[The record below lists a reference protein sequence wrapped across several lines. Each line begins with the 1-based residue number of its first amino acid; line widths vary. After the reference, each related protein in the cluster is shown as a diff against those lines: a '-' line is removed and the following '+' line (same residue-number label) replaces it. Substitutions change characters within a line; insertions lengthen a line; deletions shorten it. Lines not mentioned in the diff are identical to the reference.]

1 MLQVKGLILILFL
14 IFLSFSLCCIE
25 EDSDLEISTP
35 AETAIETPAAT
46 LQLTPTPSLNLT
58 AIVDKVEEVRGLNL
72 IADIP
77 QREISREELE
87 ERYNTTEKASDD
99 PDDILLKALFMVE
112 WDDDL
117 EGVEASYKSS
127 TVMAYY
133 DIENKEMVIVSGYEA
148 ELEKIYAHEYTHVL
162 QDQHFNLT
170 EILNQSTFD
179 GRMARDAL
187 VEGDALLTCDLY
199 QGKTPSGLAMG
210 VSKVYEDVTRRTL
223 EAFRTF
229 SHTRG
234 KFFVTQLYNEGGGW
248 ELVNEAYRNPPRTT
262 EMIMHPDKYTKGEEG
277 VNMSAPDLLL
287 DGWNMTIND
296 TMGELFIRTMLA
308 DHIKSSNASTSA
320 SGWGGD
326 RLVLYQNETDYLF
339 CFNISWDSPMDAD
352 EFLEGYRELMRSVNG
367 TKIVDEND
375 SVEWVVDENEW
386 VLLLEINDS
395 LNRTVLAGSSNPG
408 VLNERMEVLVNG
420 AC

>member
-1 MLQVKGLILILFL
+1 MQVKDLILILFL
-14 IFLSFSLCCIE
+14 AFLSFSPCCIE
-25 EDSDLEISTP
+25 EDADLEISTP
-35 AETAIETPAAT
+35 AETAIETPTAT
-46 LQLTPTPSLNLT
+46 PQLTPTPSLNLT

-72 IADIP
+72 ISDLP
-77 QREISREELE
+77 QRKISREELE
-87 ERYNTTEKASDD
+87 ERYNVTEEAGGD

-117 EGVEASYKSS
+117 DRVEAAYKSS

-133 DIENKEMVIVSGYEA
+133 DIENKEMVIVSGYED
-148 ELEKIYAHEYTHVL
+148 EREKIYAHEYTHVL

-187 VEGDALLTCDLY
+187 VEGDALLTYDLY
-199 QGKTPSGLAMG
+199 QGKTPSGLTIG

-229 SHTRG
+229 PHIRG
-234 KFFVTQLYNEGGGW
+234 KFFVIQLYKEGGDGW
-248 ELVNEAYRNPPRTT
+248 DLVNEAYRNPPRTT
-262 EMIMHPDKYTKGEEG
+262 AMIMHPDKYTDGENG
-277 VNMSAPDLLL
+277 IDMAAPDFSL

-339 CFNISWDSPMDAD
+339 CFNISWDSPADAD
-352 EFLEGYRELMRSVNG
+352 EFLEAYRELMRSVNG

-386 VLLLEINDS
+386 VLLLQISDS